1 MNKKSLLNLLS
12 ILLFASLSPN
22 TLASSETK
30 KIRALLIVDV
40 QKDFCEG
47 GALGVPGAEDII
59 STINT
64 LIEGKMGHYDAII
77 ASQDWHPPHHGS
89 FASSHHVDPF
99 VVGTLGGRPQ
109 TMWPDHCVQ
118 NSKGAEFHAG
128 LHINEKTGSKL
139 SYTTTNSKGVRIYVQ
154 RKGSNPEYD
163 SYSAFKDDGWK
174 ATGLMKY
181 LQSKGVTDLDVCG
194 LATDYCVGASA
205 LDAKT
210 MNPSLTVRFLEYA
223 SRGISLEAIAKKIEE
238 MQEKGILIV
247 KE

>member
-1 MNKKSLLNLLS
+1 MNKKPLLNLLS
-12 ILLFASLSPN
+12 ILLFASLSLN
-22 TLASSETK
+22 ALASAETK
-30 KIRALLIVDV
+30 KIRVLLIVDV
-40 QKDFCEG
+40 QNDFCEG
-47 GALGVPGAEDII
+47 GALAVPGAEDII
-59 STINT
+59 STINR
-64 LIEGKMGHYDAII
+64 LIEGKMGRYDVII
-77 ASQDWHPPHHGS
+77 ASQDWHPSHHGS

-128 LHINEKTGSKL
+128 LHIKEKTTHNL
-139 SYTTTNSKGVRIYVQ
+139 SYTTTNARGVRIYVQ

-163 SYSAFKDDGWK
+163 SYSAFKDDGGK

-194 LATDYCVGASA
+194 LATDYCVGSSA

-210 MNPSLTVRFLEYA
+210 MNPELTVRFLEYA
-223 SRGISLEAIAKKIEE
+223 SRGISPETIAKKIEE
-238 MQEKGILIV
+238 MQEKAILIV